1 MRFGYTIIYVEDVTA
16 TVEFYEKCFNLKR
29 RFIHD
34 SGDYAE
40 MDTGETALA
49 FSANTLAS
57 QSVEKFMFNT
67 LNGDPAG
74 IEIALL
80 AGDVSSAF
88 THAVANGA
96 TPVLAPVTKPWGQ
109 EVALV
114 RDLNGVLVEIA
125 SPMS

>member
-29 RFIHD
+29 RFIHE

-40 MDTGETALA
+40 MDTGATALA

-80 AGDVSSAF
+80 TEDVSSAF